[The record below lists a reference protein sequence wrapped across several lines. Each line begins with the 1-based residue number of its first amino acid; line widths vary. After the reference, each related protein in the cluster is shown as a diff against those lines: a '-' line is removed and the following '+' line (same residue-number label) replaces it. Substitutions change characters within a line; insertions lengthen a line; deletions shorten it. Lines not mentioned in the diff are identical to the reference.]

1 MKNERTLR
9 LTLWEE
15 CKSLK
20 VFFQLFAA
28 KLKKAEANKN
38 CLLTNYRMSI
48 LKITQKIKSEGKIYK
63 TFQNGKRK
71 ISTYDNK
78 LRFLFV

>member
-20 VFFQLFAA
+20 VFFQLIAA
-28 KLKKAEANKN
+28 KLKKKQKQTKTA
-38 CLLTNYRMSI
+38 YSQ
-48 LKITQKIKSEGKIYK
+48 ITECP
-63 TFQNGKRK
+63 F
-71 ISTYDNK
+71 
-78 LRFLFV
+78 